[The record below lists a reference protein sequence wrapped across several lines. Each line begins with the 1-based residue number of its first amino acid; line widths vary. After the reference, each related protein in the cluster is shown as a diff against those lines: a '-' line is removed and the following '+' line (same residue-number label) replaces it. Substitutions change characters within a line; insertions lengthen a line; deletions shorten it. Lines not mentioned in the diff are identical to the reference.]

1 MVALKSR
8 EKILLFGVVIALA
21 IWAFDWSYYTP
32 QKKNILRYREEIK
45 AADLK
50 LKELLIYSQGMET
63 VEAEV
68 SRLEKEMQ
76 EYTERMLKG
85 AEFRA
90 FLRHLAQQS
99 DRLQIKMI
107 SLTPREEK
115 TSLPEG
121 GKSTSTFQYRR
132 VAVHMV
138 VRSSYSALNAYL
150 QELGEV
156 PFLTVDHLQ
165 IEPGEKILPF
175 LQVTMGLSVH
185 IISL

>member
-1 MVALKSR
+1 M
-8 EKILLFGVVIALA
+8 LFGVVIALA

-50 LKELLIYSQGMET
+50 LKELLIYSQGMGT

-68 SRLEKEMQ
+68 SRLEKELREHQ
-76 EYTERMLKG
+76 ERMLNG

-90 FLRHLAQQS
+90 FLRHLARQS
-99 DRLQIKMI
+99 DRLQIKTI
-107 SLTPREEK
+107 SLTPQEEK
-115 TSLPEG
+115 TPLPQGE
-121 GKSTSTFQYRR
+121 KSVSTFQNRR
-132 VAVHMV
+132 VTVHMV
-138 VRSSYSALNAYL
+138 VRSTYSGLNTYL
-150 QELGEV
+150 QGLEEL

-165 IEPGEKILPF
+165 IEPGEKIPPF
-175 LQVTMGLSVH
+175 LQVTVGLSVH